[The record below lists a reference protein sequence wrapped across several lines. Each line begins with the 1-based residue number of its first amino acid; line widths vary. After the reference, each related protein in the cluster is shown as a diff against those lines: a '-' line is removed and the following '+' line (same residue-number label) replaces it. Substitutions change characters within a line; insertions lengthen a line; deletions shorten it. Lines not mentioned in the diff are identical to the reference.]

1 MQLRN
6 VGDEIPKTV
15 VVVCPA
21 QRPSVEQGSTKAQQC
36 VCVGGGYYIIHYSMY
51 NGAVSKPIKIS
62 RSGLKLFLE
71 CPRCFWLDVHHKI
84 KRPPGYPYTLSAAV
98 DYLVKQEFDK
108 YRAKGTLPPVFAKAD
123 ALAGQAKLYPG
134 EELSTWRNN
143 FKGISYTDPH
153 LNATLYGAVDDV
165 LEFSDGSLAVV
176 DYKSSGSREI
186 TIYDDYK
193 KQMDTY
199 NWILDAMGHQTYPQA
214 YFVFYQVDKTGG
226 GFQNVLPFAESLH
239 AVKVD
244 ISWVGLAFERAITTA
259 RREATPAPSPEC
271 VHCNYISNA
280 TKYNLP
286 ILRATDSDKDYVLVE
301 GD

>member
-1 MQLRN
+1 ML
-6 VGDEIPKTV
+6 K
-15 VVVCPA
+15 
-21 QRPSVEQGSTKAQQC
+21 
-36 VCVGGGYYIIHYSMY
+36 H
-51 NGAVSKPIKIS
+51 IKIS

-108 YRAKGTLPPVFAKAD
+108 YRVKGTLPPVFAKEA
-123 ALAGQAKLYPG
+123 ALAGQAKLYGGP
-134 EELSTWRNN
+134 ELTDWRNN

-153 LNATLYGAVDDV
+153 LNATLYGAVDDI
-165 LEFSDGSLAVV
+165 LEFSDARPNDGSVGRGSLAVV

-186 TIYDDYK
+186 TIYDDYR

-214 YFVFYQVDKTGG
+214 YFVFYRVDKTGG

-244 ISWVGLAFERAITTA
+244 MSWVGPAFERAIKTA
-259 RREATPAPSPEC
+259 RQDAAPPPAGGC
-271 VHCNYISNA
+271 VHCNYVSNA
-280 TKYNLP
+280 TQHNVP
-286 ILRATDSDKDYVLVE
+286 VLRTSDSDKDYVLVE